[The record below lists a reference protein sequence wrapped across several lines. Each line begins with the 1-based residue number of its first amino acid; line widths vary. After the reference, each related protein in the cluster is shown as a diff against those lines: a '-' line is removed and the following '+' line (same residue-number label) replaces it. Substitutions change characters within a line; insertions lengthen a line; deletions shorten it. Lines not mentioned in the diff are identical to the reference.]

1 MDVLKLQPATSVKP
15 KLPTV
20 PKGVLAEVGATKA
33 IWRGTADCGDLVIW
47 AERKGKS
54 RSKHQTPPE
63 DRLLIVCDGKTIKHS
78 IELPAPKGD
87 WAWREVMHG
96 RGDRFYF
103 ADDHKVWELAVGK
116 DVTWKQVYSERSS
129 RRGPA
134 EAVPLQG
141 CIAAAL
147 DSGVISVLDSKFKK
161 TGQKLGIAGIG
172 YAHFLGSPEGDQLL
186 VSGYDTSSTPAGPS
200 LSGDIVLF
208 ELKSGRLVE
217 RARGKGPARDPF
229 FHNGSFYVHHKR
241 KVHRVVVESVTMPTA
256 KGKRYTEKELS
267 VDLETGQVLVEQK
280 RKVSLTAS
288 ELDLLWFLLQ
298 RLGKL
303 TQGSDYF
310 VGHLR
315 ENPDPEK
322 QARTFKARVLRL
334 RMKLENAGFEGGRFE
349 PQASGGFILKPAFP

>member
-1 MDVLKLQPATSVKP
+1 MDALKLKPAPSVKA

-20 PKGVLAEVGATKA
+20 PKGVLAQVGATKA
-33 IWRGTADCGDLVIW
+33 IWRGKADCGDLVIW
-47 AERKGKS
+47 AERKARSYSKS
-54 RSKHQTPPE
+54 RAAPE
-63 DRLLIVCDGKTIKHS
+63 DRVLIVCDGKTIKRS

-103 ADDHKVWELAVGK
+103 AVDHKVWELAVGE
-116 DVTWKQVYSERSS
+116 DITWKQVYAERSN
-129 RRGPA
+129 RDGPA

-141 CIAAAL
+141 CIAVAL
-147 DSGVISVLDSKFKK
+147 DSSVISVLDAKFKK
-161 TGQKLGIAGIG
+161 TGQKLGISGIG
-172 YAHFLGSPEGDQLL
+172 YAHFLGSPAGDQLL
-186 VSGYDTSSTPAGPS
+186 VSGYDRSSTPAGPS

-208 ELKSGRLVE
+208 ELKAGKLVE

-241 KVHRVVVESVTMPTA
+241 KAHQVVIESVATPTP
-256 KGKRYTEKELS
+256 KGNSYTDRELS
-267 VDLETGQVLVEQK
+267 VDLETGDVLVEQK
-280 RKVSLTAS
+280 RKVSLTES
-288 ELDLLWFLLQ
+288 ELDLLWFLIQ

-310 VGHLR
+310 VSHLR
-315 ENPDPEK
+315 EKPDPER

-349 PQASGGFILKPAFP
+349 PQAAGGFILKPPFP